1 MRAATATKPKK
12 IDAYRKEPSVNKKYL
27 PYSYHLNDYV
37 ISMEN
42 GDLMAF
48 FKLDGRTHDCASD
61 RELVTWHKDLNTLVK
76 SFGTDH
82 VELWTHEYHHEAK
95 EYPDGEYDHFF
106 PAYVDQYNRKL
117 HGDSKQLINDLYLT
131 VIYKQVGDKT
141 QKFLAKFE
149 KPTRDEI
156 QRMQNEALE
165 GLEDISEQILEAMKP
180 YGIQQLGIYYR
191 DKRGVEIPAPDKK
204 EREELAEVDESD
216 IFDEAIV
223 IERNEPE
230 PSQAHA
236 YSKALEFLYFLAN
249 MEWAIVPVCRDR
261 SGISAGVAD
270 AARSTGSS
278 MQALGNMGSH
288 GMFGGNAFRGGNS
301 GGGQQSAGGGSGSNS
316 GGSSGSNLSG
326 KARGSRGK
334 KAA

>member
-106 PAYVDQYNRKL
+106 PAYIDQYNRKL

-156 QRMQNEALE
+156 QQMQNEAL
-165 GLEDISEQILEAMKP
+165 GT
-180 YGIQQLGIYYR
+180 
-191 DKRGVEIPAPDKK
+191 V
-204 EREELAEVDESD
+204 
-216 IFDEAIV
+216 
-223 IERNEPE
+223 
-230 PSQAHA
+230 
-236 YSKALEFLYFLAN
+236 AN
-249 MEWAIVPVCRDR
+249 
-261 SGISAGVAD
+261 
-270 AARSTGSS
+270 
-278 MQALGNMGSH
+278 
-288 GMFGGNAFRGGNS
+288 
-301 GGGQQSAGGGSGSNS
+301 
-316 GGSSGSNLSG
+316 
-326 KARGSRGK
+326 SRW
-334 KAA
+334 

>member
-106 PAYVDQYNRKL
+106 RHCCK
-117 HGDSKQLINDLYLT
+117 
-131 VIYKQVGDKT
+131 
-141 QKFLAKFE
+141 
-149 KPTRDEI
+149 
-156 QRMQNEALE
+156 
-165 GLEDISEQILEAMKP
+165 
-180 YGIQQLGIYYR
+180 
-191 DKRGVEIPAPDKK
+191 
-204 EREELAEVDESD
+204 
-216 IFDEAIV
+216 
-223 IERNEPE
+223 
-230 PSQAHA
+230 
-236 YSKALEFLYFLAN
+236 
-249 MEWAIVPVCRDR
+249 
-261 SGISAGVAD
+261 
-270 AARSTGSS
+270 
-278 MQALGNMGSH
+278 
-288 GMFGGNAFRGGNS
+288 
-301 GGGQQSAGGGSGSNS
+301 
-316 GGSSGSNLSG
+316 
-326 KARGSRGK
+326 
-334 KAA
+334 

>member
-12 IDAYRKEPSVNKKYL
+12 IDAFRKEPSVNKKYL

-76 SFGTDH
+76 SFGTDQ

-95 EYPDGEYDHFF
+95 EYPDGEYDQYF

-149 KPTRDEI
+149 KPTRDQI
-156 QRMQNEALE
+156 QQMQNEALE
-165 GLEDISEQILEAMKP
+165 GLEDVSEQILEAMKP

-191 DKRGVEIPAPDKK
+191 DKRGVEIPAPDK
-204 EREELAEVDESD
+204 
-216 IFDEAIV
+216 
-223 IERNEPE
+223 
-230 PSQAHA
+230 
-236 YSKALEFLYFLAN
+236 
-249 MEWAIVPVCRDR
+249 
-261 SGISAGVAD
+261 
-270 AARSTGSS
+270 
-278 MQALGNMGSH
+278 
-288 GMFGGNAFRGGNS
+288 
-301 GGGQQSAGGGSGSNS
+301 
-316 GGSSGSNLSG
+316 
-326 KARGSRGK
+326 
-334 KAA
+334 

>member
-106 PAYVDQYNRKL
+106 PAYVDQYNR
-117 HGDSKQLINDLYLT
+117 
-131 VIYKQVGDKT
+131 
-141 QKFLAKFE
+141 
-149 KPTRDEI
+149 
-156 QRMQNEALE
+156 
-165 GLEDISEQILEAMKP
+165 
-180 YGIQQLGIYYR
+180 
-191 DKRGVEIPAPDKK
+191 
-204 EREELAEVDESD
+204 
-216 IFDEAIV
+216 
-223 IERNEPE
+223 
-230 PSQAHA
+230 
-236 YSKALEFLYFLAN
+236 
-249 MEWAIVPVCRDR
+249 
-261 SGISAGVAD
+261 
-270 AARSTGSS
+270 
-278 MQALGNMGSH
+278 
-288 GMFGGNAFRGGNS
+288 
-301 GGGQQSAGGGSGSNS
+301 
-316 GGSSGSNLSG
+316 
-326 KARGSRGK
+326 
-334 KAA
+334 

>member
-1 MRAATATKPKK
+1 
-12 IDAYRKEPSVNKKYL
+12 
-27 PYSYHLNDYV
+27 
-37 ISMEN
+37 
-42 GDLMAF
+42 
-48 FKLDGRTHDCASD
+48 
-61 RELVTWHKDLNTLVK
+61 
-76 SFGTDH
+76 
-82 VELWTHEYHHEAK
+82 
-95 EYPDGEYDHFF
+95 HFF

-156 QRMQNEALE
+156 QQMQNEALE

-261 SGISAGVAD
+261 IREYIMDNRPVSSLWGDVVQIRTVDHNFYTTGIEFREYEEDTEPGQLNMLKEAD
-270 AARSTGSS
+270 
-278 MQALGNMGSH
+278 
-288 GMFGGNAFRGGNS
+288 F
-301 GGGQQSAGGGSGSNS
+301 
-316 GGSSGSNLSG
+316 
-326 KARGSRGK
+326 
-334 KAA
+334 